1 MEHNYILPAHDV
13 LVKEKQNYRR
23 AIQDTMVS
31 VAFQLGLITHK
42 EDALIR
48 GIKCSDL
55 GLTSWQIPPTKKE
68 TLTNWIHITNY
79 HNKIL
84 CIYKV
89 IPLSATPTVSRLVI
103 RLDQESISDF
113 GINSLYSL
121 LPIIQH
127 LKTIEEE
134 DIGWTKAYFG
144 DIDRI
149 RMEGYFSEPI
159 IIGGGKCLDIEIS
172 TKCDSQGQEELLLDG
187 FVLECR
193 NQYENIP
200 DIHEES
206 KGDEVK

>member
-1 MEHNYILPAHDV
+1 MEYNYILPAHDV

-55 GLTSWQIPPTKKE
+55 GLTSWQIPPTKKQ
-68 TLTNWIHITNY
+68 TLTTWIHATSY
-79 HNKIL
+79 RKIL

-89 IPLSATPTVSRLVI
+89 IPLSTTPTVSRLVI
-103 RLDQESISDF
+103 KQDRAHLWDGE
-113 GINSLYSL
+113 INSLYSV
-121 LPIIQH
+121 LPIIQR

-144 DIDRI
+144 DIDQI
-149 RMEGYFSEPI
+149 CMEGYFSEPI
-159 IIGGGKCLDIEIS
+159 IIDVGACLDVEIS
-172 TKCDSQGQEELLLDG
+172 TKCDSQGQEELILDG

-200 DIHEES
+200 DTHEES
-206 KGDEVK
+206 EGDKVK